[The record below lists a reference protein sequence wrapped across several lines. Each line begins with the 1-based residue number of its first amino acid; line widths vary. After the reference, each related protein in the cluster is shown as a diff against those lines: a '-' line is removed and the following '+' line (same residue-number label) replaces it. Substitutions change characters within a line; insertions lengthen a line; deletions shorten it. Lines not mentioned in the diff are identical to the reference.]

1 MSTTTSRRLKTAR
14 FDIYRK
20 MVLRTARKDDN
31 VEVTDENDY
40 PFDTNYE
47 LFAAGLVLGFLR
59 DDPRTESEG
68 SYSQDFIQVN
78 RVGGSSDN
86 EYRQGIEFIYK
97 LIELEHSDEDPD
109 DSDLWELALQ
119 YADAGV
125 EAIDQDISLKDEFDI
140 LAFIDE
146 ADQKWEGRL
155 EDVLVDQ

>member
-97 LIELEHSDEDPD
+97 LIELEHSDEDPG
-109 DSDLWELALQ
+109 DSELWELALQ

>member
-47 LFAAGLVLGFLR
+47 LFAAGLALGFLR

-86 EYRQGIEFIYK
+86 EYRQGIEFMYK

-109 DSDLWELALQ
+109 DSDLWELTLQ

-125 EAIDQDISLKDEFDI
+125 EAINQDISLKDEFDI
-140 LAFIDE
+140 LAFINE